1 MNELELAV
9 DVLREAKSVSL
20 ACHVSP
26 DGDAL
31 GSMLGL
37 GLAARAAGKEVT
49 ASFGTPFIV
58 PPSLGFLPVDL
69 LIPPADFPPAPEVMV
84 ILDAG
89 SLDRLGELGANA
101 QAAGKT
107 IVLDHHVTNSG
118 FGDVAVVVP
127 TAAATGELV
136 FDLLQKLQWELTPE
150 VAQCLHTALV
160 TDTGRFQYSSTT
172 ARTLEI
178 AARLVAAGAKP
189 SVIGQH
195 VYEEAPFAYLKV
207 SAIALERA
215 RLDEEL
221 RTVVTTLTD
230 DDLSELGISW
240 TDTENLIDLIR
251 LAQEADTAILA
262 KGHRDGRVKISL
274 RSRGATDVGALA
286 ASMGGGGHR
295 LASGFTVEGEVDEV
309 VERVLKVVEDF
320 R

>member
-1 MNELELAV
+1 
-9 DVLREAKSVSL
+9 
-20 ACHVSP
+20 
-26 DGDAL
+26 
-31 GSMLGL
+31 
-37 GLAARAAGKEVT
+37 
-49 ASFGTPFIV
+49 
-58 PPSLGFLPVDL
+58 
-69 LIPPADFPPAPEVMV
+69 MV